1 MIGQAVDK
9 VKEALLEVTEEVSHY
24 EASQKGCHYIVYAE
38 DGEGAGV
45 HGDNQKLLQSIEGTI
60 DLYTKRTEIHG
71 WRGYRGHSRESAS
84 LSGCQRSLMSR
95 RPGIS
100 TTNGSLRP
108 VRGGDRMA
116 VMQIK
121 GMEEYTKRSRTWQR
135 TRKRSSKRVYM

>member
-60 DLYTKRTEIHG
+60 DLYTKKDRDPWVEGI
-71 WRGYRGHSRESAS
+71 
-84 LSGCQRSLMSR
+84 QRSL
-95 RPGIS
+95 
-100 TTNGSLRP
+100 
-108 VRGGDRMA
+108 
-116 VMQIK
+116 K
-121 GMEEYTKRSRTWQR
+121 
-135 TRKRSSKRVYM
+135 RKRIAFRLSEVSYEQETGYLHYQWIFETS